1 MLDLRQGTHCEFES
15 KTKLNVVLWVTLQAT
30 LQLML
35 SDLYISV
42 FQPIDNDRVLH
53 DVLRSTH
60 FLVYNLHSI
69 FCKRNAYLVLVET
82 RHYMNES

>member
-1 MLDLRQGTHCEFES
+1 VLDLRQGTHCEFES

-42 FQPIDNDRVLH
+42 SNPLIMIVFFMTYSGVL
-53 DVLRSTH
+53 S